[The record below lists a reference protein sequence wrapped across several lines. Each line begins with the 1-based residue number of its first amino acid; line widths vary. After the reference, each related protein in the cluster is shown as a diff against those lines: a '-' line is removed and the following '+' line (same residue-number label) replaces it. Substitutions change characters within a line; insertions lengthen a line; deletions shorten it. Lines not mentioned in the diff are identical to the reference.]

1 MKPIIVNRF
10 KCSICNGFDYC
21 EKCEDKLAEK
31 HAHPFLKIYNP
42 DMVHKFFKCI
52 EKVSNKI
59 W

>member
-21 EKCEDKLAEK
+21 EKCGDKLAEK

-52 EKVSNKI
+52 EKSK
-59 W
+59 